1 MKKMT
6 KLSNE
11 ILEKINRADEYIKG
25 LFSENEDLIGKAMSY
40 SVFAGGKRIRPL
52 LCMLACEAMGGCGED
67 ALPFAAAIEFIHCYS
82 LIHDDLPAMDN
93 DDFRRG
99 KPSNHKV
106 FGEDIAILAGDA
118 LLTEAFSV
126 IAKAP
131 HDADKCIKAVT
142 QLSKRAGRYGMVLGQ
157 VLDMSG
163 CDRLEDLLEIY
174 RRKTSDL
181 LCASLSM
188 GAIAAGGRGDEF
200 NEFGEKI
207 GIAFQI
213 KDDILDVTSTE
224 EVLGK
229 PINSDEKNEKK
240 TSLKFMSIEE
250 AQKEVEKLTNE
261 GKKSVSFAGDKAKNL
276 LELADYLIYRE
287 Y

>member
-1 MKKMT
+1 MN

-11 ILEKINRADEYIKG
+11 LLRKIEVADSYIKNI
-25 LFSENEDLIGKAMSY
+25 FSENEDEIGRAMAY
-40 SVFAGGKRIRPL
+40 SVLAGGKRIRPL
-52 LCMLACEAMGGCGED
+52 LCMLACEALGGKGED
-67 ALPFAAAIEFIHCYS
+67 ALPFAAAVEFIHCYS
-82 LIHDDLPAMDN
+82 LIHDDLPAMDD

-106 FGEDIAILAGDA
+106 FGEAVAILAGDA
-118 LLTEAFSV
+118 LLTEAFSL
-126 IAKAP
+126 IANAP
-131 HDADKCIKAVT
+131 LDSDKRIKAVAA
-142 QLSKRAGRYGMVLGQ
+142 LSKRAGREGMVLGQ

-163 CDRLEDLLEIY
+163 CEKYDDLLEIY

-181 LCASLSM
+181 LNAALSM
-188 GAIAAGGRGDEF
+188 GAIAAGGCG
-200 NEFGEKI
+200 NEFDEYAEKI

-213 KDDILDVTSTE
+213 KDDILDVTSSA

-240 TSLKFMSIEE
+240 TSLKFMSIEKARE
-250 AQKEVEKLTNE
+250 EVEKLTNE
-261 GKKSVSFAGDKAKNL
+261 GKASLSFAGDNAEKL
-276 LELADYLIYRE
+276 LEIADYLIYRE